1 VSGLY
6 WQAIAGL
13 QIAVDGPSGS
23 GKGTVAKQL
32 GEELDLPVLDTGL
45 LYRFAGWQAA
55 EAGINVGDE
64 AAVLTVLDKV
74 LPNMQWRAQG
84 IRFAGNDCTSALR
97 GEDVGGLASQVAHYP
112 KVRALLLDVQRN
124 IALSGCVMDGRD
136 IGTVVLPDAQA
147 KFFLTASQ
155 RERARRRWAQ
165 LHLKDKDL
173 SIEQVADELMARDA
187 RDAGRDCAPLERAKG
202 AIQLDSTTM
211 RVDEVVDRVLAV
223 LERRGLI
230 RAI

>member
-1 VSGLY
+1 MTVLY
-6 WQAIAGL
+6 WKPIEGL
-13 QIAVDGPSGS
+13 QVAMDGPSGS
-23 GKGTVAKQL
+23 GKGTVAKLVGQEL
-32 GEELDLPVLDTGL
+32 GLPVLDTGL

-55 EAGINVGDE
+55 EADVDLASE
-64 AAVLTVLDKV
+64 LAVLQVLREV
-74 LPNMQWRAQG
+74 LPKMQWRAEG
-84 IRFAGNDCTSALR
+84 IFFKCNDCTSQLR

-112 KVRALLLDVQRN
+112 EVRAVLLDVQRD

-165 LHLKDKDL
+165 LHVKDKEL
-173 SIEQVADELMARDA
+173 SIEQVADELMERDG

-202 AIQLDSTTM
+202 AIQIDSTTM
-211 RVDEVVDRVLAV
+211 RVDEVVDRILGV
-223 LERRGLI
+223 LERRNLI
-230 RAI
+230 QAI